1 MLKLQLYIKNDEVAS
16 TFQQIELFKDES
28 VELTQAIQDIRD
40 IKKVFTDFTKTF
52 SVPASKNNNKVFQ
65 HFYNYNILDFDARKK
80 FDAILYLN
88 HNPFK
93 KGKIKLEGSSL
104 LLNKPHT
111 YRLTFFGSTVNL
123 PDLVGDDY
131 LSALRMITSDFTL
144 TYTDANIKTYLRD
157 GLDITSKMVTY
168 TDAIKFP
175 LISHTKRFIY
185 DTSDSSAN
193 TTTQN
198 NLAYEA
204 GTQHGLELSQLK
216 PALRVYPIIKAIEFQ
231 YGITFSEDFFNT
243 TNPQFYN
250 LYLWLHNKTGGLFQ
264 DEGNIATV
272 GNFSVTYSNGEVIDL
287 RNNYFTTPPP
297 DQSTGRAK
305 KERTLDVT
313 VVPSNNSVKYN
324 FVIFENG
331 NVFQR
336 YDDLTGEYKDI
347 RDLPLNRGD
356 YSFGIETDTPST
368 YDIRFYVQRKRRVS
382 GIADIHFTGTAS
394 VLSDVTLNVS
404 NQLPE
409 IKVIDFLT
417 GLFKMFNL
425 TAFQNDDG
433 LLVVQ
438 TLDEFYNRSTNK
450 WDITEHIDKESTTV
464 DSVLPFK
471 QIDFTYEGL
480 DNFFAK
486 NHKELFN
493 IGWGENRFQ
502 ASAKFEGETYTVSLP
517 FEHFKYERL
526 VNVADG
532 TNTNAQ
538 WGWSADIKQQPNL
551 GKPLLFYPIL
561 KTQQIGVIDSTGT
574 LTSQASIYIPSNSVS
589 TSLINILSTD
599 GSENIN
605 FNAEKNEF
613 TNVPYAKTLFDQYYK
628 KYITEIFDKQ
638 RRLTTIKAYLPI
650 KMLHNLSL
658 ADKIIIFDR
667 LYKINKIT
675 TNFETNLSTLELIN
689 IKEEIVGVIE
699 PQTEEIQPIIPLK
712 FTPDARCYTADS
724 TIELADNTLL
734 KADLTCANAELPIVT
749 FDEEVPQDTAISNI
763 PRVVDVPLVVTT
775 ASISLP
781 DVDPLTNNTSS
792 TVTLRGKIDELGE
805 IGDTP
810 SLDEYGFIHAPTID
824 VLEGDDLDTII
835 GTSGVTQYKITDD
848 KVEGEKLLE
857 LTGLSDP
864 QTIFY
869 RFYTRTNTDS
879 DFDEAESMTP
889 ITSTSTVP
897 SSPYTET
904 SNSINYKISTTADNP
919 SDTIRTI
926 RIKTDA
932 GDLVDYVTSGE
943 FDIQSKIVPYVVEGV
958 PIPSNSITTQYNVTS
973 NGLSNMLETQMSIPA
988 TIDGVKVNSAVGF
1001 AYSATSREDAEN
1013 DAKEYGS
1020 SSIPFKDVAIPNGT
1034 SNINYSTTNQNHN
1047 IFFNEGTSVFT
1058 NWNDERKSD
1067 YGFIN
1072 GTETTSTATKTTVPD
1087 GFYAQWGWN
1096 TDGTPQNVGKPAR
1109 NCGFSVKVVN
1119 GIITDKKQFGTCFR
1133 IIQHLLGKHFNSA
1146 VAKSSTDNNAVGY
1159 GFSEI
1164 PPLSELTLIHGSLR
1178 LPGGCGTLLKYTN
1191 SFFHS
1196 GVGKHPEVGDQ
1207 VKIKKKYSY
1216 DGGVDSFG
1224 YLANDASNFPF
1235 LAGAG
1240 SGTPKYLAFVL
1251 VEDKGDRVG
1260 TLASMGAGMVLH
1272 TIVGFII
1279 LETATATVVT
1289 KYECP

>member
-1 MLKLQLYIKNDEVAS
+1 
-16 TFQQIELFKDES
+16 
-28 VELTQAIQDIRD
+28 
-40 IKKVFTDFTKTF
+40 
-52 SVPASKNNNKVFQ
+52 
-65 HFYNYNILDFDARKK
+65 
-80 FDAILYLN
+80 
-88 HNPFK
+88 
-93 KGKIKLEGSSL
+93 
-104 LLNKPHT
+104 
-111 YRLTFFGSTVNL
+111 
-123 PDLVGDDY
+123 
-131 LSALRMITSDFTL
+131 
-144 TYTDANIKTYLRD
+144 
-157 GLDITSKMVTY
+157 
-168 TDAIKFP
+168 
-175 LISHTKRFIY
+175 
-185 DTSDSSAN
+185 
-193 TTTQN
+193 
-198 NLAYEA
+198 
-204 GTQHGLELSQLK
+204 
-216 PALRVYPIIKAIEFQ
+216 
-231 YGITFSEDFFNT
+231 
-243 TNPQFYN
+243 
-250 LYLWLHNKTGGLFQ
+250 
-264 DEGNIATV
+264 
-272 GNFSVTYSNGEVIDL
+272 
-287 RNNYFTTPPP
+287 
-297 DQSTGRAK
+297 
-305 KERTLDVT
+305 
-313 VVPSNNSVKYN
+313 
-324 FVIFENG
+324 
-331 NVFQR
+331 
-336 YDDLTGEYKDI
+336 
-347 RDLPLNRGD
+347 
-356 YSFGIETDTPST
+356 
-368 YDIRFYVQRKRRVS
+368 
-382 GIADIHFTGTAS
+382 
-394 VLSDVTLNVS
+394 
-404 NQLPE
+404 
-409 IKVIDFLT
+409 
-417 GLFKMFNL
+417 
-425 TAFQNDDG
+425 
-433 LLVVQ
+433 
-438 TLDEFYNRSTNK
+438 
-450 WDITEHIDKESTTV
+450 
-464 DSVLPFK
+464 
-471 QIDFTYEGL
+471 
-480 DNFFAK
+480 
-486 NHKELFN
+486 
-493 IGWGENRFQ
+493 
-502 ASAKFEGETYTVSLP
+502 
-517 FEHFKYERL
+517 
-526 VNVADG
+526 
-532 TNTNAQ
+532 
-538 WGWSADIKQQPNL
+538 
-551 GKPLLFYPIL
+551 
-561 KTQQIGVIDSTGT
+561 
-574 LTSQASIYIPSNSVS
+574 
-589 TSLINILSTD
+589 
-599 GSENIN
+599 
-605 FNAEKNEF
+605 
-613 TNVPYAKTLFDQYYK
+613 
-628 KYITEIFDKQ
+628 
-638 RRLTTIKAYLPI
+638 
-650 KMLHNLSL
+650 
-658 ADKIIIFDR
+658 
-667 LYKINKIT
+667 
-675 TNFETNLSTLELIN
+675 
-689 IKEEIVGVIE
+689 
-699 PQTEEIQPIIPLK
+699 
-712 FTPDARCYTADS
+712 
-724 TIELADNTLL
+724 
-734 KADLTCANAELPIVT
+734 
-749 FDEEVPQDTAISNI
+749 
-763 PRVVDVPLVVTT
+763 
-775 ASISLP
+775 
-781 DVDPLTNNTSS
+781 
-792 TVTLRGKIDELGE
+792 
-805 IGDTP
+805 
-810 SLDEYGFIHAPTID
+810 
-824 VLEGDDLDTII
+824 
-835 GTSGVTQYKITDD
+835 
-848 KVEGEKLLE
+848 
-857 LTGLSDP
+857 
-864 QTIFY
+864 
-869 RFYTRTNTDS
+869 
-879 DFDEAESMTP
+879 MTP